1 MYPFILFTPIWND
14 TPILWP
20 PDAKSWL
27 IGKDSDAG
35 KDWRWEEKGMTEE
48 EVVGWHHQ
56 LNGHEFEQTP
66 GGSEDGEPG
75 VLQST
80 GSQGVR
86 QNLAAEQQALSST
99 RNHKK
104 CLFKRCSDHSHPCC
118 KSWPKFYARCHSWG
132 VKGGSGKRRGGWRK
146 IQLRDTS

>member
-1 MYPFILFTPIWND
+1 MLSSPFSCLQSFPASE
-14 TPILWP
+14 L
-20 PDAKSWL
+20 
-27 IGKDSDAG
+27 G
-35 KDWRWEEKGMTEE
+35 R
-48 EVVGWHHQ
+48 GW
-56 LNGHEFEQTP
+56 
-66 GGSEDGEPG
+66 GGWMDGITNSMDMSLSKLQEAVRTGEPG

-118 KSWPKFYARCHSWG
+118 KSWPKFYARYHSWG
-132 VKGGSGKRRGGWRK
+132 VKSGSGKRRGDEGRYSSQIHPKRK
-146 IQLRDTS
+146 ENLTRGNAIAIWDN